1 MSCTFLSITFRYD
14 SDISRICHLNI
25 INDVICVC
33 TDDNNNRARFSES
46 KENRAMFINSDG
58 AKTVGQLFS
67 IEAHLRPLRK
77 IGRF

>member
-33 TDDNNNRARFSES
+33 ANDNNRARFTET
-46 KENRAMFINSDG
+46 RWMFINFG
-58 AKTVGQLFS
+58 AKTASQIF
-67 IEAHLRPLRK
+67 
-77 IGRF
+77 